1 MLLYMYNDWF
11 LFCITFGLML
21 FVTLIRNVQSKYF
34 FTNDVVERKFNI
46 VDLTLAAAPAELVN
60 IIKGLYVL
68 PAAKSK
74 KAVNAVKTRLYIDF
88 LFMPCAYLSVF
99 ILCTKVA
106 DRIQF
111 PLGYYVFI
119 VLAWLQLV
127 SWLFHIIENV
137 FLLSKINPNPAV
149 PGVAACKRYLKMEA
163 AKWGIVLTGAVCSV
177 SAICYFWLTGHYS
190 PYSLH
195 YILIVSAEITVFMI
209 SRFFLIKEKGIAGKP
224 VENL

>member
-1 MLLYMYNDWF
+1 MYNNWL
-11 LFCITFGLML
+11 LFCLIFGLML
-21 FVTLIRNVQSKYF
+21 FFTIIMNVLSKSF
-34 FTNDVVERKFNI
+34 LTKDVVVRRFSI
-46 VDLTLAAAPAELVN
+46 IDLTLAASAEELVN
-60 IIKGLYVL
+60 IIKGLYIL
-68 PAAKSK
+68 SAMQSK
-74 KAVNAVKTRLYIDF
+74 KAVNAVKTRLLVDF

-106 DRIQF
+106 GRMQL

-119 VLAWLQLV
+119 IFAWLQLFAWV
-127 SWLFHIIENV
+127 FHIIENI

-149 PGVAACKRYLKMEA
+149 PGVAAYKTYLKMEA

-195 YILIVSAEITVFMI
+195 YVLIVSAEITVFMI
-209 SRFFLIKEKGIAGKP
+209 SRIFY
-224 VENL
+224 